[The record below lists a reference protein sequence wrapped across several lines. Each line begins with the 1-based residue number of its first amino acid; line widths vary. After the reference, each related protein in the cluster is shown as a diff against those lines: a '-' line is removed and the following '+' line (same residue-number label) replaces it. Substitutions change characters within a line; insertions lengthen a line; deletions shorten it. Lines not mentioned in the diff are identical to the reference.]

1 MSWQRHNGCFH
12 YRQLHWFEWEYY
24 SHIDSHTQEHMP
36 IDDCALLP
44 LQCSWKQQMHE
55 LMSPDFTITNLTLP
69 HMNYIL
75 WGWQTNPPQTLPCVP
90 VLFNYAEN
98 WIYVVVVM
106 LSRWLLTGGIWANL
120 REQGDFLLLLWFALI
135 QDYTKTPPYSTTTF
149 STTTAS
155 ISWLI
160 SIQFSLKT

>member
-1 MSWQRHNGCFH
+1 MTKAQWMLSLQTASLIWMRILLSYGLSYTRTHAHSWLC
-12 YRQLHWFEWEYY
+12 
-24 SHIDSHTQEHMP
+24 STSS
-36 IDDCALLP
+36 AV
-44 LQCSWKQQMHE
+44 QCSWKQQMHE

-69 HMNYIL
+69 HMNYIQ
-75 WGWQTNPPQTLPCVP
+75 WGWKTNPPQTLPCVP

-98 WIYVVVVM
+98 WIYVVIVV